1 MASSSRSAGK
11 TGIPQLA
18 LDPRSF
24 MCITLDFAG
33 HARPVAHG
41 LKMKSI
47 AQFVAQEATFESL
60 RNIGVDFAGGFLFG
74 QPQVSPSGL
83 ESTSGANPPD
93 SWQI

>member
-1 MASSSRSAGK
+1 
-11 TGIPQLA
+11 
-18 LDPRSF
+18 
-24 MCITLDFAG
+24 
-33 HARPVAHG
+33 
-41 LKMKSI
+41 MKSI